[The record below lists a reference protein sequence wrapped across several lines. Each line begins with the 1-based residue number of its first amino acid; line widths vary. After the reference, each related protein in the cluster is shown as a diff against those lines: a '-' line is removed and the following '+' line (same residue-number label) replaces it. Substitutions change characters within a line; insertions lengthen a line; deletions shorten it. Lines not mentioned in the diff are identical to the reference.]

1 MVYKTRPPYF
11 FMTPFTEKK
20 FLEKFCGIGVFMN
33 MKKFIKLNESDLN
46 RLVRRIIKE
55 DDQEIFAY
63 GGDDIRKLQMG
74 QDEYVQ
80 LSDYGDRL
88 RGDVVKKKDYI
99 IHMLKDAIEN
109 EDWGK
114 VGDTILFIKHK
125 M

>member
-1 MVYKTRPPYF
+1 
-11 FMTPFTEKK
+11 
-20 FLEKFCGIGVFMN
+20 
-33 MKKFIKLNESDLN
+33 
-46 RLVRRIIKE
+46 
-55 DDQEIFAY
+55 
-63 GGDDIRKLQMG
+63 MG

-80 LSDYGDRL
+80 LSDYGDQL

>member
-1 MVYKTRPPYF
+1 
-11 FMTPFTEKK
+11 MTPFVKK
-20 FLEKFCGIGVFMN
+20 NFWKNFGELRIFMN
-33 MKKFIKLNESDLN
+33 MKKFSKLNESDLN
-46 RLVRRIIKE
+46 RLVGRIIKE
-55 DDQEIFAY
+55 DDQERFAY
-63 GGDDIRKLQMG
+63 GGDAIRKLQMG

-80 LSDYGDRL
+80 LSDYGDQL

-99 IHMLKDAIEN
+99 VHMLKDAIEN

>member
-1 MVYKTRPPYF
+1 
-11 FMTPFTEKK
+11 
-20 FLEKFCGIGVFMN
+20 MN